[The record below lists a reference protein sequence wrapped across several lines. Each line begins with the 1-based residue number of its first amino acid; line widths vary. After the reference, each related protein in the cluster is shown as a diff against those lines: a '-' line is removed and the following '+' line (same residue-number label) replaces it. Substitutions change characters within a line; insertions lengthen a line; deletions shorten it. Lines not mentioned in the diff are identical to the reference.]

1 MKKISLLALSVIFA
15 AVFAGSTFAQA
26 GAAQTGGKIGWI
38 ITGAFDDEK
47 EGITRIVN
55 ANKVLDTEMKPRA
68 TEIQGMQTRLQAI
81 ADDIKKMQSNP
92 AVPVN
97 ATALSA
103 KQSEGEKLQRDIEY
117 KQKDGQAAF
126 AKRREELL
134 GPIFDQVGK
143 ALDEFAKQ
151 KGYSVIID
159 ISNLGAENR
168 PTPILLLE
176 PSVNITKDFITFFNS
191 RPATTATTAAPK

>member
-1 MKKISLLALSVIFA
+1 MKKISVLALGVIFS
-15 AVFAGSTFAQA
+15 AVLAGSAFAQT

-47 EGITRIVN
+47 DGITRIVN
-55 ANKVLDTEMKPRA
+55 ANKQLDTQMKPRA
-68 TEIQGMQTRLQAI
+68 VEIQGMQTRLQTI

-97 ATALSA
+97 ATALAA
-103 KQSEGEKLQRDIEY
+103 KQDEGEKLQRDIEY

-126 AKRREELL
+126 AKAREELL

-159 ISNLGAENR
+159 ISNLGADNR
-168 PTPILLLE
+168 PNPVLLLE

-191 RPATTATTAAPK
+191 RPATTATTATPK

>member
-1 MKKISLLALSVIFA
+1 VAASSNCSPTSRIPQRLLANVQDILENFKFRNQLRTLSKA
-15 AVFAGSTFAQA
+15 DA
-26 GAAQTGGKIGWI
+26 IGTLI
-38 ITGAFDDEK
+38 
-47 EGITRIVN
+47 
-55 ANKVLDTEMKPRA
+55 NKVLDTEMKPRA

-176 PSVNITKDFITFFNS
+176 PSVNITKDFITYFNS
-191 RPATTATTAAPK
+191 RPATTATTVAPK